1 MQTLEFESKIID
13 NKILIPNSV
22 QSELIIENDKMVRV
36 VVFMD
41 NPEVDDEKIYRQM
54 KKEQFLKGY
63 ADSDA
68 IYDL

>member
-1 MQTLEFESKIID
+1 MQTLEFKSKIIN
-13 NKILIPNSV
+13 NKILIPHKI
-22 QSELIIENDKMVRV
+22 QSKLITENDKMVRV

-41 NPEVDDEKIYRQM
+41 DSEVNDEKAHQQFT
-54 KKEQFLKGY
+54 KEQFLKGY